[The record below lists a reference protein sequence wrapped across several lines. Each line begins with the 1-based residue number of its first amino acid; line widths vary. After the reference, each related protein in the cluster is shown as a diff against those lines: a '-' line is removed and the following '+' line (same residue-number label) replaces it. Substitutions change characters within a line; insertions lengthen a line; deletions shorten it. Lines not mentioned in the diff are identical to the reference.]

1 MEIDFA
7 HASSVLRT
15 PTSDPYAKGAFDPSE
30 PSPPWLAERIGPVP
44 QKPQSADLDASSYL
58 DARSQQRDL
67 LAASVAVAFE
77 HTFFYSRLF
86 RKHFRG
92 KQLTAESVREQFF
105 RLPFTSKEDV
115 VRNYPDGFL
124 AVSPE
129 ARIAYFESSG
139 TTGNTVHS
147 TRTASYLTRADLER
161 DVVRRFSPDLALSAS
176 DVVINA
182 LPFALTSSGLGFLQA
197 TIASGAMAI
206 SVDSGSVLSSH
217 LKHIELVKEL
227 GGTVFVTS
235 LPLVYSTLLQMEG
248 LDPKSEFSALRAI
261 QLCGLPTLRNGK
273 AKIGSTFGVPV
284 YDTYGLSEFGA
295 TTFTCSGGHMHVHD
309 EDFFFEVIDPR
320 NGESV
325 AGGIGGEIVVTTLT
339 REASPKI
346 RYRTADFGI
355 LHYGRCECGR
365 TAPRLDVK
373 GRLRDAA
380 LFGERFRLPIDFEEV
395 LMRFAATTGLY
406 RLRYEPIEG
415 DGATEGNRLKVTL
428 TVDVDDPSRR
438 GLWSEL
444 QDALR
449 SEIYPAIDVELV
461 RVGGSQAAL
470 LDQTKFANV
479 RTVKSAM
486 LEDKRPQEWLVTY

>member
-1 MEIDFA
+1 MEIDIA
-7 HASSVLRT
+7 RESSVHRT
-15 PTSDPYAKGAFDPSE
+15 SNSVPRSNGALDPGDLIEPKPADGHSDHPAVIE
-30 PSPPWLAERIGPVP
+30 RPPAAELGTHQDV
-44 QKPQSADLDASSYL
+44 QSDDRDALSYL
-58 DARSQQRDL
+58 DSRPQQRDL
-67 LAASVAVAFE
+67 LAASVAAAFE
-77 HTFFYSRLF
+77 RTFFYGRLF

-92 KQLTAESVREQFF
+92 KPLTAESVREQFF

-124 AVSPE
+124 AVLPE

-161 DVVRRFSPDLALSAS
+161 DVARRFSPDLALSSS

-197 TIASGAMAI
+197 TITAGAMAV

-217 LKHIELVKEL
+217 LKHIELLKEL
-227 GGTVFVTS
+227 KSTVFVTS

-248 LDPKSEFSALRAI
+248 LDPKSEFGALRAI

-273 AKIGSTFGVPV
+273 AKIASTFGVSV
-284 YDTYGLSEFGA
+284 FDTYGLSEFGA
-295 TTFTCSGGHMHVHD
+295 TTFTCSAGHMHVHED
-309 EDFFFEVIDPR
+309 DFFFEVIDPR
-320 NGESV
+320 DGEQTTD
-325 AGGIGGEIVVTTLT
+325 GIGGEIVVTTLT

-365 TAPRLDVK
+365 TAPRLEVK

-406 RLRYEPIEG
+406 RLRYEPIGG
-415 DGATEGNRLKVTL
+415 DGVTEGNRLK
-428 TVDVDDPSRR
+428 
-438 GLWSEL
+438 
-444 QDALR
+444 A
-449 SEIYPAIDVELV
+449 PA
-461 RVGGSQAAL
+461 
-470 LDQTKFANV
+470 
-479 RTVKSAM
+479 
-486 LEDKRPQEWLVTY
+486 